1 MMITIDKQ
9 NAAEWIERF
18 LDGATTNEEEQAL
31 YHFFAN
37 DDVPGKLKKYKPM
50 FDWYA
55 GGMKESLPQPRK
67 HRSLHLTIL
76 RLAIAAAIVL
86 AFGVGIRLYTQYE
99 QQKEYA
105 CYEGSY
111 IIRNGKKIT
120 DMKTIMP
127 VIKKTVLAAERQ
139 EKEIHA
145 KSAKHQNSYEKS
157 VEQQAL
163 DNLPDDETR
172 EMVKKMMND

>member
-1 MMITIDKQ
+1 MP
-9 NAAEWIERF
+9 
-18 LDGATTNEEEQAL
+18 EE
-31 YHFFAN
+31 
-37 DDVPGKLKKYKPM
+37 
-50 FDWYA
+50 
-55 GGMKESLPQPRK
+55 MKEPLPQPRK

-127 VIKKTVLAAERQ
+127 VIKKTILAAERQ
-139 EKEIHA
+139 EKRFTPSRPSIRIVTRRA
-145 KSAKHQNSYEKS
+145 WSNRLSTTY
-157 VEQQAL
+157 
-163 DNLPDDETR
+163 PDDETR